1 MSLFDVCFIF
11 CRELRNAGR
20 VVEPL
25 CDFHK
30 DEVREL
36 GNDLGLPVELVERQP
51 FPGPGLA
58 IRILC
63 AEEPFIEKDYSET
76 QVRKENL
83 IYFYSYIFYVLFFF
97 YFNICLCVQLLY
109 PMLTLKFHHE

>member
-1 MSLFDVCFIF
+1 MFQLNFHFQVSLICVKSF

-30 DEVREL
+30 DEVRDL
-36 GNDLGLPVELVERQP
+36 GNDLGLPAELVERQP

-58 IRILC
+58 IRVLC
-63 AEEPFIEKDYSET
+63 AEEAYMEKDYSET
-76 QVRKENL
+76 QASSNQKTPLV
-83 IYFYSYIFYVLFFF
+83 YF
-97 YFNICLCVQLLY
+97 
-109 PMLTLKFHHE
+109 

>member
-1 MSLFDVCFIF
+1 MYCLNIIILSQKY
-11 CRELRNAGR
+11 RELRNAGR

-25 CDFHK
+25 SDFHK

-36 GNDLGLPVELVERQP
+36 GNDLGLPPELVERQP

-63 AEEPFIEKDYSET
+63 AEEAFIEKDYSET
-76 QVRKENL
+76 QVKTQVIVVIVDINVFCDR
-83 IYFYSYIFYVLFFF
+83 
-97 YFNICLCVQLLY
+97 LL
-109 PMLTLKFHHE
+109 PES